1 MVLKLYAVP
10 YPGRGS
16 GLVYL
21 LLAEKQ
27 IPFELVA
34 VDLKAKEQKKP
45 EFLAMHP
52 FGQVPVIDDDGFIVY
67 ESRAIC
73 RYLAEKYADQGP
85 NLFPRGL
92 KERAI
97 VEQGAAVELANFEPA
112 ILKLFR
118 EGGKRLRGLPFD
130 QAILDE
136 ALAEL
141 STVLD
146 VYEVILGKQKFLG
159 GDEYSLADLFH
170 FGNAPRLAE
179 NGIDIMTSEG
189 RPNVT
194 RWWNELTARPAW
206 AKLTAE
212 FVRVRAGN

>member
-45 EFLAMHP
+45 EFLAMDP

-85 NLFPRGL
+85 NLFPKGL
-92 KERAI
+92 EERAM
-97 VEQGAAVELANFEPA
+97 VEQGAAVELATFEPA

-136 ALAEL
+136 ALSEL
-141 STVLD
+141 SAVLD

-170 FGNAPRLAE
+170 FGSAPRLVE
-179 NGIDIMTSEG
+179 NGIDIMTSKG

-206 AKLTAE
+206 AKLTAD

>member
-1 MVLKLYAVP
+1 MGLKLYAVP

-34 VDLKAKEQKKP
+34 VDLKANEQKKP

-52 FGQVPVIDDDGFIVY
+52 FGQVPVIDDDGFILY

-73 RYLAEKYADQGP
+73 RYLADKYADQGP
-85 NLFPRGL
+85 NLFPKGL
-92 KERAI
+92 KERAM
-97 VEQGAAVELANFEPA
+97 VEQGAAVELTNFEPA
-112 ILKLFR
+112 ILKLFA
-118 EGGKRLRGLPFD
+118 EGGKRRRGLPFD
-130 QAILDE
+130 QAIIDD
-136 ALAEL
+136 ALAGL
-141 STVLD
+141 SAVLD

-170 FGNAPRLAE
+170 FGSAPRLAE
-179 NGIDIMTSEG
+179 NGVDIMTSKS

-194 RWWNELTARPAW
+194 RWWDELTARPAW
-206 AKLTAE
+206 AKLTAD
-212 FVRVRAGN
+212 FARIRWN

>member
-1 MVLKLYAVP
+1 MVLKFYGVP
-10 YPGRGS
+10 YPGGGS

-27 IPFELVA
+27 IPFELIA

-73 RYLAEKYADQGP
+73 RYLADKYADQGP
-85 NLFPRGL
+85 NLFPKGL
-92 KERAI
+92 QERTM
-97 VEQGAAVELANFEPA
+97 VEQGAAVESAQFKPA
-112 ILKLFR
+112 ISKLFK

-130 QAILDE
+130 QAIIDE
-136 ALAEL
+136 AHAEL
-141 STVLD
+141 SAVLD
-146 VYEVILGKQKFLG
+146 VYEIILGKQKFLG

-170 FGNAPRLAE
+170 FGDAPQLAD
-179 NGIDIMTSEG
+179 NGTDIMTSKG
-189 RPNVT
+189 RPNAT
-194 RWWNELTARPAW
+194 RWWNELTARPVW
-206 AKLTAE
+206 AKLTADH
-212 FVRVRAGN
+212 VRYRAGN

>member
-73 RYLAEKYADQGP
+73 HQDPK
-85 NLFPRGL
+85 LFPKGL
-92 KERAI
+92 KERAM
-97 VEQGAAVELANFEPA
+97 VEQGAAVESANFEPA

-118 EGGKRLRGLPFD
+118 EGGKKLRGLPFD
-130 QAILDE
+130 QDVFNE

-141 STVLD
+141 SAVLD
-146 VYEVILGKQKFLG
+146 VYEVILGKHKFLG

-179 NGIDIMTSEG
+179 NGIDIMTSKG

-206 AKLTAE
+206 AKLTAD

>member
-21 LLAEKQ
+21 LLAEKR
-27 IPFELVA
+27 IPFELIA

-85 NLFPRGL
+85 NLFPKGL
-92 KERAI
+92 EKRAM
-97 VEQGAAVELANFEPA
+97 VEQGAAVELATFEPA
-112 ILKLFR
+112 ILKLFH

-141 STVLD
+141 SAVLD
-146 VYEVILGKQKFLG
+146 VYEVILGKHKFLG

-170 FGNAPRLAE
+170 FGSAPRLAE
-179 NGIDIMTSEG
+179 NGIDIMTSKS

-206 AKLTAE
+206 AKLTAD

>member
-10 YPGRGS
+10 YPSRGS

-85 NLFPRGL
+85 SLFPKGL
-92 KERAI
+92 KERAM
-97 VEQGAAVELANFEPA
+97 VEQGAAVESANFEPA

-118 EGGKRLRGLPFD
+118 EGGKKLRGLPFD
-130 QAILDE
+130 QTVFDE

-141 STVLD
+141 SAVLD
-146 VYEVILGKQKFLG
+146 VYDVILGKHKFLG

-170 FGNAPRLAE
+170 FAHAPRLAE
-179 NGIDIMTSEG
+179 NGIDIMMTKG
-189 RPNVT
+189 RPNFT

-206 AKLTAE
+206 AKLMAD
-212 FVRVRAGN
+212 FVKRAGN

>member
-1 MVLKLYAVP
+1 P

-45 EFLAMHP
+45 EFLALHP
-52 FGQVPVIDDDGFIVY
+52 FGQVPVIDDDGFI
-67 ESRAIC
+67 
-73 RYLAEKYADQGP
+73 GP
-85 NLFPRGL
+85 NLFPKGL
-92 KERAI
+92 KERAM
-97 VEQGAAVELANFEPA
+97 VEQGAAVESANFEPA

-130 QAILDE
+130 QAVFDE
-136 ALAEL
+136 AFPEL
-141 STVLD
+141 TAVLD
-146 VYEVILGKQKFLG
+146 VYEVILGKHKFLG

-179 NGIDIMTSEG
+179 NGIEIMTSKD

-206 AKLTAE
+206 AKLTAD

>member
-34 VDLKAKEQKKP
+34 VDLKAKEQKSRN
-45 EFLAMHP
+45 FLQCIPSAKCLSSLVALSVS
-52 FGQVPVIDDDGFIVY
+52 G
-67 ESRAIC
+67 
-73 RYLAEKYADQGP
+73 LYAHQGP
-85 NLFPRGL
+85 EAFPKGL
-92 KERAI
+92 KERAM
-97 VEQGAAVELANFEPA
+97 VEQGAAVESANFEPA

-118 EGGKRLRGLPFD
+118 EGGKKLRGLPFD
-130 QAILDE
+130 QDVFNE

-141 STVLD
+141 SAVLD
-146 VYEVILGKQKFLG
+146 VYEVILGKHKFLG

-179 NGIDIMTSEG
+179 NGIDIMTSKG

-206 AKLTAE
+206 AKLTAD

>member
-10 YPGRGS
+10 YPSAGS

-21 LLAEKQ
+21 VLAEKQ
-27 IPFELVA
+27 IPFELVD

-52 FGQVPVIDDDGFIVY
+52 FGQVPVIDDDSFIVY

-85 NLFPRGL
+85 NLFPKGL
-92 KERAI
+92 KERAM
-97 VEQGAAVELANFEPA
+97 VEQGAAVESANFMPA
-112 ILKLFR
+112 ILKVFH
-118 EGGKRLRGLPFD
+118 EGGKRRRGLPFS
-130 QAILDE
+130 QAVFDE

-141 STVLD
+141 SAVLD
-146 VYEVILGKQKFLG
+146 VYEVILGKHKFLG

-170 FGNAPRLAE
+170 YGYAPRLAE
-179 NGIDIMTSEG
+179 SGIDIMTSKG

-206 AKLTAE
+206 VKLTADY
-212 FVRVRAGN
+212 VRFFGED

>member
-1 MVLKLYAVP
+1 
-10 YPGRGS
+10 
-16 GLVYL
+16 
-21 LLAEKQ
+21 
-27 IPFELVA
+27 
-34 VDLKAKEQKKP
+34 
-45 EFLAMHP
+45 MHP
-52 FGQVPVIDDDGFIVY
+52 FGQVPVIDNDGFIVY

-85 NLFPRGL
+85 NLFPKGL
-92 KERAI
+92 EERAM
-97 VEQGAAVELANFEPA
+97 VEQGAAVELATFEPA

-141 STVLD
+141 SAVLD

-170 FGNAPRLAE
+170 FGSAPRLAE
-179 NGIDIMTSEG
+179 NGIDIMTSKG

-206 AKLTAE
+206 AKLTAD

>member
-10 YPGRGS
+10 YPGGGS
-16 GLVYL
+16 ALVYL

-27 IPFELVA
+27 IPFELVP

-73 RYLAEKYADQGP
+73 RYLAEKYADKSP
-85 NLFPRGL
+85 DLFPKGL
-92 KERAI
+92 KERTM
-97 VEQGAAVELANFEPA
+97 VEQGAAVESASFFPA
-112 ILKLFR
+112 LQKFLR
-118 EGGKRLRGLPFD
+118 EGGKKVRGLPFE
-130 QAILDE
+130 QAVMDE
-136 ALAEL
+136 ALAGFAA
-141 STVLD
+141 VLD
-146 VYEVILGKQKFLG
+146 VYEVILGKQKYLG

-170 FGNAPRLAE
+170 FGYAPRLAE
-179 NGIDIMTSEG
+179 NGIDIMTSKE

-194 RWWNELTARPAW
+194 RWWTELTTRPMW
-206 AKLTAE
+206 AKLLAE
-212 FVRVRAGN
+212 YPFKH